1 MSWTA
6 DTCLYI
12 ILSDWKQCNL
22 APKFSSRFIGER
34 RSVSSLATEWWEATA
49 RHIIRVPRYNTE
61 NVIRVPRY
69 NTENVIL
76 RCAVQ
81 KSPRILGEIWVFW
94 SNIGDL
100 SILVFLTQQQ
110 LLWIP
115 LVPWWFS
122 ALSLQR
128 IKVDARLLLQW
139 SEMRILGPMC
149 FGWNHWVL
157 NRRQVSTVQG
167 TRLT

>member
-1 MSWTA
+1 MSLKSSHSLTDQNYANLVAWFHTWA
-6 DTCLYI
+6 NTCPLYNTQWFI
-12 ILSDWKQCNL
+12 NSILITFGPKIPVSFHWLYRHRTSWAAEQVTHERWEAEFILSFYFWH
-22 APKFSSRFIGER
+22 RY
-34 RSVSSLATEWWEATA
+34 
-49 RHIIRVPRYNTE
+49 HIRVTRYNTE

-110 LLWIP
+110 LLRS
-115 LVPWWFS
+115 LV
-122 ALSLQR
+122 SL
-128 IKVDARLLLQW
+128 L
-139 SEMRILGPMC
+139 EP
-149 FGWNHWVL
+149 
-157 NRRQVSTVQG
+157 
-167 TRLT
+167 